1 MLKRLVIGATI
12 VALAPLSLA
21 GAAWAHGPS
30 RQKVS
35 ESIEINAPVDKVWKV
50 VGNFQDMSWLPVVAK
65 TEGKGGNDANAT
77 RTLTLKNGGVI
88 EEQLDRYSAEDHTYS
103 YEITKVDPKVF
114 PVNDYSS
121 RITVEGEG
129 DKSTVTWWA
138 GFYRGYML
146 NDPPPELND
155 EASLKAVTGLYKD
168 GLAALKK
175 KVEGGG

>member
-88 EEQLDRYSAEDHTYS
+88 EEQLDRYSA
-103 YEITKVDPKVF
+103 
-114 PVNDYSS
+114 
-121 RITVEGEG
+121 
-129 DKSTVTWWA
+129 
-138 GFYRGYML
+138 
-146 NDPPPELND
+146 
-155 EASLKAVTGLYKD
+155 
-168 GLAALKK
+168 
-175 KVEGGG
+175 

>member
-1 MLKRLVIGATI
+1 MLKRLVIAATI
-12 VALAPLSLA
+12 VALTPLSLA

-30 RQKVS
+30 RQKVT
-35 ESIEINAPVDKVWKV
+35 ETIEINAPVDKVWKV
-50 VGNFQDMSWLPVVAK
+50 VGNFQDMSWLPVVEK
-65 TEGKGGNDANAT
+65 LEGKGGNDVNAT
-77 RTLTLKNGGVI
+77 RTLTLKGGGTI
-88 EEQLDRYSAEDHTYS
+88 EEQLDKYSAEDHMYG

-114 PVNDYSS
+114 PVADYSS
-121 RITVEGEG
+121 HITVEGEG
-129 DKSTVTWWA
+129 DKTTVTWWG

-155 EASLKAVTGLYKD
+155 EAALKAVTGLYKD